1 MLLGSGYAYTQKPVE
16 RPPGWVPPPPPDAPE
31 LAYAQQA
38 PQQDDLA
45 EDLDKKLSVAPPI
58 QPQPQPQAPEQS
70 SQPYTDVDP
79 LGEWTLKEITWPD
92 PRIGGFRR
100 TVKVLTQN
108 ANGPCS
114 LLALANVLILRGS
127 IHISQ
132 KQDKISYAQ
141 LSSLI
146 ADFLVTRP
154 QLANARGLTLE
165 AALNI
170 LPTTVRGL
178 NINVGFNDIK
188 SFQATTEGSS
198 DELALFEMA
207 GVELVHGWIVD
218 TNGEEWEAMR
228 RVAGEGVPTYDSVQE
243 AIVKGMGTDG
253 QAAKDGESIARMRSL
268 TGADCYSATVLQSFL
283 QSTGTQL
290 TFPGLFALNAL
301 EPGSVV
307 AVSPIQPNAV
317 PSLNAPLIRSS
328 SAILTSA
335 SSTVVI
341 CPRNLR

>member
-31 LAYAQQA
+31 LAYDKQT
-38 PQQDDLA
+38 PDDLA
-45 EDLDKKLSVAPPI
+45 ENLDKKLSIAPPI
-58 QPQPQPQAPEQS
+58 QPQPTSQTPEQV
-70 SQPYTDVDP
+70 SQPHTDVDP

-127 IHISQ
+127 IHIPPHQ
-132 KQDKISYAQ
+132 EKITYAK
-141 LSSLI
+141 LSTLI

-218 TNGEEWEAMR
+218 TSGDEWEAMK
-228 RVAGEGVPTYDSVQE
+228 RVGGGVPTYDSVQE

-253 QAAKDGESIARMRSL
+253 QAAKDGESARDV
-268 TGADCYSATVLQSFL
+268 A
-283 QSTGTQL
+283 
-290 TFPGLFALNAL
+290 GLL
-301 EPGSVV
+301 G
-307 AVSPIQPNAV
+307 
-317 PSLNAPLIRSS
+317 
-328 SAILTSA
+328 
-335 SSTVVI
+335 
-341 CPRNLR
+341 

>member
-1 MLLGSGYAYTQKPVE
+1 MYTTGDAYTSNPVE

-31 LAYAQQA
+31 LAYDKQDAQ
-38 PQQDDLA
+38 PDDIA
-45 EDLDKKLSVAPPI
+45 KDLDKKLVIAPPEQTQPSSQTAEVAPQLHTEI
-58 QPQPQPQAPEQS
+58 
-70 SQPYTDVDP
+70 DP

-132 KQDKISYAQ
+132 KLDKISYAQ
-141 LSSLI
+141 LSTLI

-154 QLANARGLTLE
+154 QLDNSRGLTLE

-178 NINVGFNDIK
+178 NVNVGFDDIK
-188 SFQATTEGSS
+188 SFQATEGSS

-207 GVELVHGWIVD
+207 GVDLVHGWIAD
-218 TNGEEWEAMR
+218 TSAGEEWEAMK
-228 RVAGEGVPTYDSVQE
+228 RVAGDGVPTYDGVQE
-243 AIVKGMGTDG
+243 AIIRGMGTEG
-253 QAAKDGESIARMRSL
+253 QASADGVFLAG
-268 TGADCYSATVLQSFL
+268 TGVIVDADCLLSDLAAELPSEYRDTIDFSRPIRAQCTRTRLCRCRKSHQAQTKSRSPYNAT
-283 QSTGTQL
+283 
-290 TFPGLFALNAL
+290 
-301 EPGSVV
+301 
-307 AVSPIQPNAV
+307 SP
-317 PSLNAPLIRSS
+317 SYSS
-328 SAILTSA
+328 SAIR
-335 SSTVVI
+335 I
-341 CPRNLR
+341 